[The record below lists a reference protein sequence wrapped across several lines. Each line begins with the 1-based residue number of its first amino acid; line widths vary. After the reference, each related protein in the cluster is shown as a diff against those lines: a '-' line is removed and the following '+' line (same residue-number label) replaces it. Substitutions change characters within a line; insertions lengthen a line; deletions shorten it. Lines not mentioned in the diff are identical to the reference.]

1 MKKIELGE
9 KEKQNIETLHI
20 PALRRKW
27 QILTLQIMSTVS
39 LLLLLK
45 RMTEIYGT
53 CSDNNSG
60 TWCPSYEHTRGLI
73 WLESNEG
80 SLLIPDFLLGVN
92 HSGLFSLLGP
102 LVLCI
107 VGTIAFERFWSSSL
121 ELQTRIKQGIAAVLG
136 LWVIVP
142 FILSWIIATFRY

>member
-1 MKKIELGE
+1 M
-9 KEKQNIETLHI
+9 
-20 PALRRKW
+20 
-27 QILTLQIMSTVS
+27 
-39 LLLLLK
+39 
-45 RMTEIYGT
+45 
-53 CSDNNSG
+53 
-60 TWCPSYEHTRGLI
+60 

-92 HSGLFSLLGP
+92 QSGLFSLLGP

-121 ELQTRIKQGIAAVLG
+121 ELQTRIKQGIAAVFG

-142 FILSWIIATFRY
+142 FILSWIIATFRYGLHFPWNSNDSMNHIGDLFSPLGLVLEFVFLESFLLQF